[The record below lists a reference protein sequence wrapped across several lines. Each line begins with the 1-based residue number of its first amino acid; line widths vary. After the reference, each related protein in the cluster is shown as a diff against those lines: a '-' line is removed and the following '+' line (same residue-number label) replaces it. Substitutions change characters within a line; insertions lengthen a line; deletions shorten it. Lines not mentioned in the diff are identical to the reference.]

1 MTETEAR
8 MILIQIAQEL
18 NEAMAEQAPE
28 PVLERYRQWIEMAKA
43 EIQRAEYAT
52 LQREHAALLAEK
64 GGEVAIAEA
73 LESPSPAE
81 KVQP

>member
-8 MILIQIAQEL
+8 MILIQIAQGES
-18 NEAMAEQAPE
+18 P
-28 PVLERYRQWIEMAKA
+28 KA
-43 EIQRAEYAT
+43 EITEEAIKVVQKAIDADDLYRILASEYAT